1 MVAGNTLTR
10 RLFFA
15 IDLDEPTRAAIADL
29 VERLDRRLEGKGA
42 GRRGLI
48 KWVERENLHM
58 TLRFLGNTPE
68 ERFQQLQVVMS
79 RHLASQPFALRFA
92 QVGTFPERAAPR
104 VVWLAASIGAAEAA
118 RTRDELDERLKGI
131 EVPPEPR
138 PFLPH
143 LTLGRFRELGRA
155 SDVRAIRE
163 VGVVGLEAVRVDH
176 VTLYESHLSS
186 RGPRYVPLLR
196 VELGS

>member
-1 MVAGNTLTR
+1 MAAGSTLTR

-15 IDLDEPTRAAIADL
+15 IDLDEPSRAAIADL
-29 VERLDRRLEGKGA
+29 VERLDRQLEGKGA

-58 TLRFLGNTPE
+58 TVRFLGTTPE
-68 ERFQQLQVVMS
+68 ERFQQLRVAMS
-79 RHLASQPFALRFA
+79 RHLASQPFALRFDR
-92 QVGTFPERAAPR
+92 VGMFPERGAPR
-104 VVWLAASIGAAEAA
+104 VVWLAASVGAAEAA

-131 EVPPEPR
+131 DVPPEPR

-143 LTLGRFRELGRA
+143 LTLGRFREMGRA
-155 SDVRAIRE
+155 SDARAIRE
-163 VGVVGLEAVRVDH
+163 VDVVGLEAVRVDH